1 MREVDLQK
9 RYPHS
14 ATKLARLLGVTTPR
28 SFKLRRELGID
39 ADPKCMHVFTFGK
52 SKHPGFSDIALRRL
66 REHLASSTP
75 TPVTPSREAR
85 SAD

>member
-1 MREVDLQK
+1 
-9 RYPHS
+9 
-14 ATKLARLLGVTTPR
+14 
-28 SFKLRRELGID
+28 
-39 ADPKCMHVFTFGK
+39 MHVFTFGK
-52 SKHPGFSDIALRRL
+52 SKHPDIALRRL